1 MQPSRLQLA
10 LNVPDL
16 DEAVAFYTK
25 LFGVA
30 PQKERAG
37 YANFAVADPPLGAC
51 PESRCLRSGRGP
63 RLGVEC
69 LSCGGGVAVA
79 MGVARTKEASRQIAM
94 VCLDEL
100 VSEDGR
106 FRRIDELVGGWGFVR
121 EAACP
126 YYADGLGR
134 PSIDPAVLL
143 KLMLA
148 GALEGIGSMR
158 ELLRVAAL
166 RLDLRLFLG
175 YGLGERLPAHQT
187 ISEAQTQR
195 FADGDVFERL
205 FLRSVSLC
213 KEHGLIEGGRL
224 SVDGFHA
231 EANAALRS
239 LRASLEPIA
248 GEAGREP
255 EGGPEPELP
264 QLRLAEPRSGPRP
277 KRKASNAAAVSRT
290 DADARLKGKPGQRP
304 HLVYR
309 GHVAVDPKARCVAA
323 CLGERAEGHEGD
335 ALAPILERVRFVLP
349 ELVSVGA
356 DQGFAAER
364 VWEDAA
370 ERGIVAYIPPQ
381 KTMLPRE
388 GRAPRTK
395 AQQLA
400 LAARTRA
407 KNEHGLWAYRRRTV
421 DAEGAIAELKNHHA
435 LDRVRYRG
443 TPAFHVQLLLGC
455 AAINLKR
462 LAAHAPTA
470 QRGVAA
476 APRAATADPAPAH
489 AKHHQPPGQQPPTLD
504 NPRHPLWT
512 VNLCLN

>member
-1 MQPSRLQLA
+1 M
-10 LNVPDL
+10 
-16 DEAVAFYTK
+16 
-25 LFGVA
+25 
-30 PQKERAG
+30 
-37 YANFAVADPPLGAC
+37 
-51 PESRCLRSGRGP
+51 
-63 RLGVEC
+63 
-69 LSCGGGVAVA
+69 A
-79 MGVARTKEASRQIAM
+79 MGEARTKEASRQIAM
-94 VCLDEL
+94 VCLEEL
-100 VSEDGR
+100 VPVDDR
-106 FRRIDELVGGWGFVR
+106 YRRIDELVGDWGFVR

-126 YYADGLGR
+126 YYADGVGR
-134 PSIDPAVLL
+134 PSIDPTVLL

-205 FLRSVSLC
+205 FLRTVALC
-213 KEHGLIEGGRL
+213 KEQGLIEGSHL

-231 EANAALRS
+231 EANAALGS

-248 GEAGREP
+248 GDAAREP
-255 EGGPEPELP
+255 EPDTAPMSDPP
-264 QLRLAEPRSGPRP
+264 QLRLAEPRSGPTP
-277 KRKASNAAAVSRT
+277 KRKASNATAVSTT

-335 ALAPILERVRFVLP
+335 ALAAILDRVRFVLP
-349 ELVSVGA
+349 ELASVGA

-370 ERGIVAYIPPQ
+370 ERDIVAYVPPQ

-388 GRAPRTK
+388 GRPPRTN
-395 AQQLA
+395 AQRLA
-400 LAARTRA
+400 LAASTRA
-407 KNEHGLWAYRRRTV
+407 KSEQGVWAYRRRMA
-421 DAEGAIAELKNHHA
+421 DAEGVIAELKTRHG
-435 LDRVRYRG
+435 LGRVRCRG
-443 TPAFHVQLLLGC
+443 TPTFHVQLLLGC

-462 LAAHAPTA
+462 LAAHTPIA
-470 QRGVAA
+470 QQGAAA
-476 APRAATADPAPAH
+476 APKTATAAALAN
-489 AKHHQPPGQQPPTLD
+489 AKHSDQPRQQPPIID
-504 NPRHPLWT
+504 SHRHLVWT
-512 VNLCLN
+512 VSLCLN